1 MGPSSFRS
9 TPCRAAIRKLRS
21 LVSLTSCRILNPITV
36 VGLGELL
43 WDVFPKGKELGGAPA
58 NFAYMTSLLGD
69 LGVVASRVG
78 SDALGRTAG
87 RRLQRIGL
95 RSQYLQIDT
104 IHPTGTVKVQ
114 VDPAGQPTFEIAESV
129 AWDFFEWTPEWQKL
143 AEHTQ
148 TRFVLGRSRNVL
160 RVSRH
165 RTRVSESGEAGTTRV
180 FDVNLRQILLF
191 RGYAAESMKLTDIVK
206 LNQEELP
213 IVVKL
218 LGHAFQ
224 DDERAARWL
233 RDTYSLQLVCVTRGA
248 KGSLLVG
255 ENEISQHPG
264 CVLSWLTPSVRATR
278 SRLRS
283 SITILRRASL
293 STLNEAANRMGAW
306 VASQTGATPPRD
318 NRRLEQIR
326 TAVGGEE

>member
-1 MGPSSFRS
+1 MPDTRS
-9 TPCRAAIRKLRS
+9 Y
-21 LVSLTSCRILNPITV
+21 TV

-95 RSQYLQIDT
+95 HGQYLQIDT
-104 IHPTGTVKVQ
+104 IHPTGTVQVQ

-129 AWDFFEWTPEWQKL
+129 AWDFFEWTPEWEKL
-143 AEHTQ
+143 ASTADAVCFGSLAQ
-148 TRFVLGRSRNVL
+148 RSSQ
-160 RVSRH
+160 SRDTI
-165 RTRVSESGEAGTTRV
+165 RAFLKEVRRGTTRV
-180 FDVNLRQILLF
+180 FDVNLRQSFYSADTL
-191 RGYAAESMKLTDIVK
+191 AESMKLTDIVK

-248 KGSLLVG
+248 KGSLLVNSS
-255 ENEISQHPG
+255 EVSQHPG
-264 CVLSWLTPSVRATR
+264 CRVVVADTVGSGDAFTAALVYHY
-278 SRLRS
+278 
-283 SITILRRASL
+283 LRRASL
-293 STLNEAANRMGAW
+293 ATLNEAANRMGAW

-318 NRRLEQIR
+318 DYYLQQIR
-326 TAVGGEE
+326 TAVSGEE